1 MSFTKTSKT
10 ETVAST
16 RCQECTSLIQSILE
30 KRSEKLAKV
39 YADEKGKYT
48 YLPGEK
54 KAKVSEVYQK
64 YGSKMKKA
72 MEKKEEEG
80 HVCHEEDKEEE
91 EEEEDEDDYD
101 SEDDED
107 YVPSEDEDEDEDDYE
122 YDSEYDEDDEFCDDP
137 HCEENGEE
145 DEEDEEDEKYFGCEG
160 CNYEWRDGFK
170 AGWVKAMNYIYK
182 KTNKAIPKTYVCSN
196 CNIMSDMTKK
206 CGGTC
211 GGCAVLF

>member
-64 YGSKMKKA
+64 YGRKISSSKF
-72 MEKKEEEG
+72 
-80 HVCHEEDKEEE
+80 
-91 EEEEDEDDYD
+91 Y
-101 SEDDED
+101 SW
-107 YVPSEDEDEDEDDYE
+107 
-122 YDSEYDEDDEFCDDP
+122 
-137 HCEENGEE
+137 
-145 DEEDEEDEKYFGCEG
+145 KY
-160 CNYEWRDGFK
+160 RH
-170 AGWVKAMNYIYK
+170 
-182 KTNKAIPKTYVCSN
+182 
-196 CNIMSDMTKK
+196 
-206 CGGTC
+206 
-211 GGCAVLF
+211 